1 MLFPSPE
8 ISKFHNNRVLISW
21 EISQPKNC
29 DPLRELR
36 FEISGIPKLIF
47 DPDQSPIIELPTL
60 EGNTVILNWVIKPP
74 EENTEICLTICSST
88 LRETQKISLS
98 P

>member
-8 ISKFHNNRVLISW
+8 ASKFYDNRVLISW

-29 DPLRELR
+29 EPLQDMR
-36 FEISGIPKLIF
+36 FEITGTPKLIF
-47 DPDQSPIIELPTL
+47 EPDQNPIIELSTL

-74 EENTEICLTICSST
+74 KVTTEICLTMSSST
-88 LRETQKISLS
+88 LRETQKISLT

>member
-1 MLFPSPE
+1 MLFPPPE
-8 ISKFHNNRVLISW
+8 ASKFYDDRILISW

-29 DPLRELR
+29 DLLRELK
-36 FEISGIPKLIF
+36 FEIYGKPKLIF

-60 EGNTVILNWVIKPP
+60 EGNTVILNWVIKQP
-74 EENTEICLTICSST
+74 EKSTDIHLSMESST
-88 LRETQKISLS
+88 IKETQKITLT

>member
-8 ISKFHNNRVLISW
+8 ISKFYDDRLLISW

-29 DPLRELR
+29 GILRQLR
-36 FEISGIPKLIF
+36 FEISGTPDLIF
-47 DPDQSPIIELPTL
+47 EPDQSPIIELPLL
-60 EGNTVILNWVIKPP
+60 ESNTVILNWVIKQP
-74 EENTEICLTICSST
+74 EESTKISLSMESST
-88 LRETQKISLS
+88 IKETQKITLT